1 MKIETMDY
9 LSERIKD
16 INLLKK
22 MVISLD
28 EKSPEELEV
37 LVDALDSWTRQ
48 ENAVSSS
55 FRWRYSSIKNF
66 NRTIRV
72 ASSIKRK
79 RL

>member
-37 LVDALDSWTRQ
+37 LVDALDS
-48 ENAVSSS
+48 
-55 FRWRYSSIKNF
+55 
-66 NRTIRV
+66 
-72 ASSIKRK
+72 
-79 RL
+79 